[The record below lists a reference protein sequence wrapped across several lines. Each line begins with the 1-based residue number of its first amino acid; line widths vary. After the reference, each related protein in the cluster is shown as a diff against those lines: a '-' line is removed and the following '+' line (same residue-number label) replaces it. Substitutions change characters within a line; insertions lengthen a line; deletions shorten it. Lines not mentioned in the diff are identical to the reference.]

1 MKNTPFSTYTL
12 SYADW
17 RDYKIHMVN
26 MSYRDLQI
34 IVDVLDDYS
43 KLLQEHMEKN
53 PPQNFWAKHNKEELV
68 KRTMQISDRLAD
80 VIGLDKSYPKCK
92 KHLEKQQEAWG
103 DVGEDALTLVTTR
116 GTRK

>member
-26 MSYRDLQI
+26 SPIGIANHCGCAGRLFQAM
-34 IVDVLDDYS
+34 
-43 KLLQEHMEKN
+43 QEHMEKN

-92 KHLEKQQEAWG
+92 KHLEKQQEAQN
-103 DVGEDALTLVTTR
+103 DVGGEALTLVTTR
-116 GTRK
+116 GAR

>member
-1 MKNTPFSTYTL
+1 
-12 SYADW
+12 
-17 RDYKIHMVN
+17 MVN

-43 KLLQEHMEKN
+43 KLLQEHIEKN

-80 VIGLDKSYPKCK
+80 VIGLESPTPNAKSTWKSSRRPRMMS
-92 KHLEKQQEAWG
+92 EE
-103 DVGEDALTLVTTR
+103 R
-116 GTRK
+116 R

>member
-34 IVDVLDDYS
+34 IVDVLERLFQAIAGTYG
-43 KLLQEHMEKN
+43 
-53 PPQNFWAKHNKEELV
+53 EEPAPEFLG
-68 KRTMQISDRLAD
+68 KAQQGGAGENAPCRSATGMAD

-92 KHLEKQQEAWG
+92 KHLEKQQEAQN
-103 DVGEDALTLVTTR
+103 DVGGEALTLVTTR
-116 GTRK
+116 GAR